1 MEQIT
6 QPISKRT
13 LWQAGACLALGVL
26 LQAGCATWTPAPP
39 AELALFKEVQIGPEA
54 SSVVQLSF
62 EALRPEVGEPAAE
75 GRGDAEPAAE
85 ASTAAKGD
93 TVTAV
98 KAAAGSPHA
107 GHVVLMRDGEE
118 MQRIEH
124 DFGEGSQ
131 HLLGAGWVRLE
142 DLSGD
147 GWMELVLPRQES
159 DGGLSDVVYAY
170 HAQRQRYERVTA
182 LSDRGTVRGLAPGCV
197 LLETDNASQTLCHL
211 PAARRWVRLYAPA
224 TAAQAGADVG
234 QLEATCVGP
243 GSRLTDCR
251 QLRLQTDRSLQS
263 ALAALKQQQREQVQQ
278 AHGRPTAT
286 RVLANLDAGHR
297 AWLNY
302 RDNRCMGHAREQG
315 LAGAGLQMVFESCRY
330 QMALQQT
337 VEYGQP

>member
-1 MEQIT
+1 MEKT
-6 QPISKRT
+6 TRPNSKRS

-26 LQAGCATWTPAPP
+26 LQAGCATRASAPP
-39 AELALFKEVQIGPEA
+39 AEVALFKEVQIGPEA

-62 EALRPEVGEPAAE
+62 EALRPEVGDPAAE
-75 GRGDAEPAAE
+75 GRADAEPAAE
-85 ASTAAKGD
+85 APRAGKGD
-93 TVTAV
+93 AV
-98 KAAAGSPHA
+98 ATIAGSPHA
-107 GHVVLMRDGEE
+107 GHVVLMREGEE

-124 DFGEGSQ
+124 DFGEGSH

-170 HAQRQRYERVTA
+170 HAQRQRYERLTV

-197 LLETDNASQTLCHL
+197 LLETDNAGQTLCHL
-211 PAARRWVRLYAPA
+211 PAARRWVRLYAPG

-234 QLEATCVGP
+234 ELEATCVGP
-243 GSRLTDCR
+243 GSRLADCR

-278 AHGRPTAT
+278 AHGRQTAT

-337 VEYGQP
+337 VEYAQP